1 MDFQN
6 MPPPLTLLIH
16 VLYKYLLRASRCS
29 FGFFAA
35 ELVAGEGDAGRPA
48 SCLAVMRS
56 CWQIGLG
63 VLVPAGPLSWG
74 FLSAFSSVGSL
85 QAPSSCLYCNYST
98 VKCTLLANCD
108 TGEFGNPHSYVYS
121 TNKC

>member
-35 ELVAGEGDAGRPA
+35 ELVAGEGPRG
-48 SCLAVMRS
+48 
-56 CWQIGLG
+56 
-63 VLVPAGPLSWG
+63 PAGAS
-74 FLSAFSSVGSL
+74 SAGGRFDPNL
-85 QAPSSCLYCNYST
+85 W
-98 VKCTLLANCD
+98 
-108 TGEFGNPHSYVYS
+108 
-121 TNKC
+121 